1 MLEQVTVK
9 KLNRTFFSDEKVF
22 KVHYYRNSQNY
33 RVYAPC
39 DQKRVKFQI
48 RDFILVERIFPN
60 LLWCQYEYQNW
71 VKLQSLVL
79 RKEQRLFK
87 IITVVM
93 FLRLNTRDG

>member
-33 RVYAPC
+33 RVYPPC